1 MLAGYDVASPQTSFG
16 VRLSRIQFVGEK
28 WMRDKRTPKD
38 VCGEARYDDKGG
50 DVNNNTR
57 EFKLHVYGQR
67 QTSDS
72 SWEFLK
78 IENEQTKTAQN
89 NSYG

>member
-1 MLAGYDVASPQTSFG
+1 MIGFCERNLLLHVAWQKKKKLASGRIKSPINVAGLIPVKLVPISCVF
-16 VRLSRIQFVGEK
+16 
-28 WMRDKRTPKD
+28 MNRDKR
-38 VCGEARYDDKGG
+38 
-50 DVNNNTR
+50 
-57 EFKLHVYGQR
+57 EFEHHVYGKR

-78 IENEQTKTAQN
+78 IENEQIKTAQN